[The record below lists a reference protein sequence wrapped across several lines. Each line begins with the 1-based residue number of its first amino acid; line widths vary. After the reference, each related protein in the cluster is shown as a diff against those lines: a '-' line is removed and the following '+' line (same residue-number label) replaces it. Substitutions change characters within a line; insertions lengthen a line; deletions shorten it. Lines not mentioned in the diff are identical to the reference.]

1 METSSNTRSDTT
13 DAKTY
18 RLKHWG
24 NSWSTLLGFFF
35 FPQLT
40 RVLLIRQVIDGWF
53 NGLLT
58 DGVSWELDAPSVSV
72 QTSGQKSSEQR
83 WKGVWRRHHGGSEA
97 LYRQG
102 LCVGGCVCVRGT
114 GGSAFPNPNQKL
126 VILFIF
132 AFLGQSVMER
142 SEDDSSPLVSSFC
155 SSANAL
161 PSTPR
166 SAIRPLSA
174 TYRGSSS
181 DYQVTQKLRAT
192 IFTALLQ

>member
-13 DAKTY
+13 DAETY

-35 FPQLT
+35 FFPQVT
-40 RVLLIRQVIDGWF
+40 IVLLIRQVIDGWF

-72 QTSGQKSSEQR
+72 QASGQKSSEQR

-102 LCVGGCVCVRGT
+102 LCVRGT

-132 AFLGQSVMER
+132 AFLDRVWWRGVKMTHPL
-142 SEDDSSPLVSSFC
+142 SSPPSARLPTLSHPPLAPQSGHSVPRTEALVV
-155 SSANAL
+155 
-161 PSTPR
+161 T
-166 SAIRPLSA
+166 IR
-174 TYRGSSS
+174 
-181 DYQVTQKLRAT
+181 
-192 IFTALLQ
+192 